1 MLYAYLEVFELQKFF
16 QYKWDTNNKKNEENI
31 IVDDEGKIKE
41 EHKEE
46 YEKLKEV
53 IDFNSKSLIPLKNFL
68 GQFAEN
74 KQKTKLKIF

>member
-1 MLYAYLEVFELQKFF
+1 MACLFRSTWIREFDQANIDVFDSK
-16 QYKWDTNNKKNEENI
+16 
-31 IVDDEGKIKE
+31 GKIKE

-74 KQKTKLKIF
+74 KQKTNLF